1 MIFELED
8 GVLNQVTETNMKQIV
23 PLTSIYT
30 QKINDKFSLLIN
42 SFKNKVFV
50 VDNHCIKKDYL
61 EIDPD

>member
-30 QKINDKFSLLIN
+30 K
-42 SFKNKVFV
+42 KN
-50 VDNHCIKKDYL
+50 
-61 EIDPD
+61 